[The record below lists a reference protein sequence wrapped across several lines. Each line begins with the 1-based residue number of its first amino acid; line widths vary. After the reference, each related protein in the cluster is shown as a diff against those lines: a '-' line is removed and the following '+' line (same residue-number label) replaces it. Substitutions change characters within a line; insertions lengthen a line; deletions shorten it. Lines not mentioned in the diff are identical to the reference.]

1 MVEFNVASN
10 ARNIRG
16 IRDIRGKRIIHG
28 KIYGQLLPFSQ
39 WVQGQISR

>member
-10 ARNIRG
+10 ARSIRE
-16 IRDIRGKRIIHG
+16 ISDIRGKRIIHG